1 MKRKKRSRFAQNRI
15 DYIVFGNPKGAAQLV
30 YDYGYEPAENLH
42 DLSRAVRQLI
52 RKKGRKA
59 VRKLISIHPDRKA
72 ILKVESGKE
81 DNYCGM
87 CSSYSYNP
95 QDKYCGGCGHS
106 HYDGKGDKKDFLR
119 SLVDMGTDQLKTYY
133 ESIVR
138 KSNNTPE
145 DPALSEQVQMVWNE
159 LRQRKQKQ
167 DREEDPEDEK
177 IKAMRRAKEGFIIIS
192 LVFAAGILVGS
203 ALTKKPSI

>member
-1 MKRKKRSRFAQNRI
+1 MKRNKRSKFAQNRI
-15 DYIVFGNPKGAAQLV
+15 DYIVFGNPEGAARLV

-42 DLSRAVRQLI
+42 DLSQAIRQLV

-59 VRKLISIHPDRKA
+59 VKKLISIHPDRGA
-72 ILKVESGKE
+72 ILKVEQGKE

-87 CSSYSYNP
+87 CSSYAYNP
-95 QDKYCGGCGHS
+95 RDNYCGGCGHS
-106 HYDGKGDKKDFLR
+106 HYDGTSDKKGFLAR
-119 SLVDMGTDQLKTYY
+119 LTDMGTDRLKTYY

-138 KSNNTPE
+138 KSNNNPE
-145 DPALSEQVQMVWNE
+145 DTALADEVEMVWNE

-167 DREEDPEDEK
+167 DQEDPEDTK
-177 IKAMRRAKEGFIIIS
+177 IRAMRRAKEGLIIVS

-203 ALTKKPSI
+203 TLTKKSST